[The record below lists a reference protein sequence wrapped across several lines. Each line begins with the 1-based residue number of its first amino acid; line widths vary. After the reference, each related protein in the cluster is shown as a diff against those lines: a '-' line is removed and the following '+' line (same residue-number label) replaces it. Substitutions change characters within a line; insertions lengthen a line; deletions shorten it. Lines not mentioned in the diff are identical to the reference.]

1 MRWGPQTWILAP
13 APMPFR
19 VRPQASSP
27 PLCTSAAYSV
37 NHQNSNPLRRR
48 QAFATPLLPQP
59 SRRAHGTVPAPTP
72 ARPRDLETERK
83 RPMPPRS
90 TQSVLGSTPPPNL
103 SDCSKAWERER
114 AHAVGYGGLG
124 SDQGRASERRTQ
136 GCEAAAESAARTAER
151 GPHTPLR
158 PGAGLQASVRAQGLR
173 KRGRWADP
181 HPGVWSL
188 GSGRASSLP
197 HALGQVSVN
206 SSHNT
211 DHGLIKMK

>member
-19 VRPQASSP
+19 VRPQASSL
-27 PLCTSAAYSV
+27 PLCASAAYSV

-48 QAFATPLLPQP
+48 RP
-59 SRRAHGTVPAPTP
+59 SQHPSCRSPAI
-72 ARPRDLETERK
+72 
-83 RPMPPRS
+83 
-90 TQSVLGSTPPPNL
+90 VLTALSLRHPSTPPGFRDREKAPNASTQHPVGL
-103 SDCSKAWERER
+103 RQHPSAKPQRLCSKAWERER
-114 AHAVGYGGLG
+114 APAVGYGRLG
-124 SDQGRASERRTQ
+124 SDQGRASERRTR
-136 GCEAAAESAARTAER
+136 GCEAAAESAARTAES

-197 HALGQVSVN
+197 HTLGQVSVN

>member
-27 PLCTSAAYSV
+27 PLCASAAYSV
-37 NHQNSNPLRRR
+37 NYQNSNPLRRR

-83 RPMPPRS
+83 HPMPPRS

-103 SDCSKAWERER
+103 SDSAAKPGNVSAHLQWGTEGSAPTRDEHRNGGRGAAKLQQR
-114 AHAVGYGGLG
+114 ARPAR
-124 SDQGRASERRTQ
+124 Q
-136 GCEAAAESAARTAER
+136 SAARTPRCSPELGYRPACER
-151 GPHTPLR
+151 RVCANVAAGRTPT
-158 PGAGLQASVRAQGLR
+158 PVSGVWVPAGL
-173 KRGRWADP
+173 P
-181 HPGVWSL
+181 PYHTHL
-188 GSGRASSLP
+188 GKCL
-197 HALGQVSVN
+197 
-206 SSHNT
+206 
-211 DHGLIKMK
+211 